1 MHQHSPLANDPSNEG
16 SFARGEASRI
26 RGQGIARFEKER
38 LRLRER
44 SLVMFKKKK
53 GTWGKKITLQK
64 LFLFLIFMAGLA
76 VFLYPVISNA
86 INSRYQ
92 SYAVSV
98 YDEEAAKI
106 SFEEKER
113 LKKEAEAYNAR
124 LKGGAVITDPFGG
137 GKSAQGGISY
147 MDMLNIGEAMGHL
160 EIPKLSLNLPIY
172 HGTSDDVLSRGI
184 GHIEQSSLPVG
195 GMDTN
200 AVLTGHRGLPT
211 STLFRYLN
219 EMETG
224 DLFFIHTLDETLAY
238 QVFEIVVVT
247 PKDIKKLKIERGRDL
262 VTLVTCDPYMLN
274 YNRLLVRGERIP
286 YTESDKAIETP
297 VETKAE
303 VSSVEVVETPA
314 NIMDNG
320 SSDSI
325 SWQVLGL
332 IAITSCSVLGF
343 TLWRLKGRKAGDRK

>member
-1 MHQHSPLANDPSNEG
+1 M
-16 SFARGEASRI
+16 
-26 RGQGIARFEKER
+26 
-38 LRLRER
+38 
-44 SLVMFKKKK
+44 VKKKK
-53 GTWGKKITLQK
+53 GTEGKKITLQK
-64 LFLFLIFMAGLA
+64 LFLLLIFMVGLS

-92 SYAVSV
+92 SYAVNT

-113 LKKEAEAYNAR
+113 LKKEADEYNAR
-124 LKGGAVITDPFGG
+124 LKGGAAIIDPFGN
-137 GKSAQGGISY
+137 SQTAPMGISY

-184 GHIEQSSLPVG
+184 GHIEQTSLPVG
-195 GMDTN
+195 GLDTN
-200 AVLTGHRGLPT
+200 SVLTGHRGLPT

-219 EMETG
+219 EMEVG

-238 QVFEIVVVT
+238 KVFEVVVVT
-247 PKDIKKLKIERGRDL
+247 PQDIKKLKIEKGRDL

-274 YNRLLVRGERIP
+274 YNRLLIRGERIP
-286 YTESDKAIETP
+286 YTEPVKAIKTP

-303 VSSVEVVETPA
+303 VSSGDIVETPSTDIA
-314 NIMDNG
+314 NG
-320 SSDSI
+320 SKDSI
-325 SWQVLGL
+325 SWQVLSI
-332 IAITSCSVLGF
+332 IAILVSVVLGF
-343 TLWRLKGRKAGDRK
+343 TLWRKRGRKSGDGK